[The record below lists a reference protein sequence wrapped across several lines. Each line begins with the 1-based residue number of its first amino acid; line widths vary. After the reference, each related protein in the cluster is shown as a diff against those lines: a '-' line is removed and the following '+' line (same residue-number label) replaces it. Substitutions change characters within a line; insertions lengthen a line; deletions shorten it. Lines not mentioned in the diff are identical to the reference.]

1 MATERV
7 VWYLWA
13 DSLVLAIPNNSGQ
26 SDSGQ
31 SDRCLVTCTPK
42 NIHKPCR
49 DKSHVNVLVY
59 NFYVH
64 FICLFHMFMY
74 GYSMFEIELCTC
86 RVIQQM
92 PHSISAELYFDSS
105 ITDNHFQ
112 LCTRELEICPLRVSH
127 VKLVDTWPCD
137 NLTRQNYLE
146 WQEPRNWLK
155 DTRPPFLQPF
165 C

>member
-1 MATERV
+1 MHVILTLYVCTDVGRLCHNNHRVLNKMATERV

-59 NFYVH
+59 IFYVC
-64 FICLFHMFMY
+64 FI
-74 GYSMFEIELCTC
+74 
-86 RVIQQM
+86 
-92 PHSISAELYFDSS
+92 
-105 ITDNHFQ
+105 
-112 LCTRELEICPLRVSH
+112 
-127 VKLVDTWPCD
+127 
-137 NLTRQNYLE
+137 YL
-146 WQEPRNWLK
+146 
-155 DTRPPFLQPF
+155 
-165 C
+165 